1 MTALAAA
8 NYYNDNAR
16 TQGEGK
22 QTIEDLIQVAKETL
36 GGALESTLTIAAG
49 SITPAGASHA
59 VDTEAA
65 AATDDLTNIA
75 LTNHPDGRVIF
86 LHIVSGARK
95 VVVKQAAGGNGQVF
109 LTRAVDLTLKVADT
123 ILVLQRRGTSW
134 YEIGIWF
141 GSVRTAPLTMQGA
154 AFNTAQATAIA
165 NTTAALAL
173 DEIDGQVASLTSTVN
188 ITSVTLANGRSRW
201 ARAAGSFTIVNGAS
215 LVTQTGANYAATAN
229 DILFFFALDNV
240 VYVLIWRPNGK
251 ALAQDSQLTSV
262 NVAANT
268 ATLDVA
274 MPNAALFSSAKV
286 VVDYLY
292 PQTNSENIQ
301 VRFSFDG
308 GATYKSDA
316 FYDYFFNARS
326 ILAGSAANVYG
337 DSDEAQAILNEP
349 SAGNQV
355 ANSLAKAW
363 AGVLFFA
370 GFSVNGTRKRATF
383 QGNYTD
389 DAGTRDRDIVGS
401 LLYSNSTLPLT
412 HIRFLSSSGNINGQ
426 VRVIG
431 ERSGL

>member
-8 NYYNDNAR
+8 GYYSDNDR

-36 GGALESTLTIAAG
+36 GGALETTLTIAAG

-141 GSVRTAPLTMQGA
+141 GSVRTAPLTMQEA

-173 DEIDGQVASLTSTVN
+173 DDIDGQVASLTSTVN

-215 LVTQTGANYAATAN
+215 LATQTGANYAATAN
-229 DILFFFALDNV
+229 DILFFFALANV

-251 ALAQDSQLTSV
+251 ALISDWEHISTTT
-262 NVAANT
+262 VANQ
-268 ATLDVA
+268 ATIDIAL
-274 MPNAALFSSAKV
+274 PAAGYTDIELEWNS
-286 VVDYLY
+286 LY
-292 PQTNSENIQ
+292 PQTDNTNIRA
-301 VRFSFDG
+301 RFSFDG
-308 GATYKSDA
+308 GSTYKSDA
-316 FYDYFFNARS
+316 FYDYAFFGNQLAAVAQNNFNGADQTS
-326 ILAGSAANVYG
+326 IL
-337 DSDEAQAILNEP
+337 LNEP
-349 SAGNQV
+349 TSGSRPSNDLIGSSAGRMNV
-355 ANSLAKAW
+355 RGYA
-363 AGVLFFA
+363 V
-370 GFSVNGTRKRATF
+370 
-383 QGNYTD
+383 
-389 DAGTRDRDIVGS
+389 AGTTKIAEANHVHLQNAGGARFRWANGMGA
-401 LLYSNSTLPLT
+401 YRNSTAALT
-412 HIRFLSSSGNINGQ
+412 NIRLFAEAGNINGV
-426 VRVIG
+426 VRLRAKRAV
-431 ERSGL
+431 